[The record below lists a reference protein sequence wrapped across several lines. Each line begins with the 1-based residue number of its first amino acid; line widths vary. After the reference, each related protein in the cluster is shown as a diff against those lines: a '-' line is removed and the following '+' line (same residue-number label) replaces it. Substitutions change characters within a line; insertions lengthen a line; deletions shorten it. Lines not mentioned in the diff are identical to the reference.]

1 MFKTH
6 NSVNQ
11 GITLIFVALFVF
23 NAPLTFAAQAAD
35 ATQSLKNRLGNLH
48 SFQAKFT
55 QRVTDANGEV
65 LQEAKGNI
73 VLQQPNRL
81 FWQLDAPYE
90 SVMIAD
96 GQTLWNVDPFVE
108 QVVAVEQAQAVKNN
122 PLILLTQPHS
132 DAWGGFNVSRQENT
146 FIIQTVQAD
155 SPITRLTLNFQGE
168 ALVALSMQDSQQQTS
183 MLEFSDAKQNQT
195 IADSIF
201 TFKLPQGFD
210 LDDQRNR

>member
-6 NSVNQ
+6 SHLQQ
-11 GITLIFVALFVF
+11 GIKLISLALLVF
-23 NAPLTFAAQAAD
+23 NAHFTFAAQTAD
-35 ATQSLKNRLGNLH
+35 ATGSLKNRLGNLH

-108 QVVAVEQAQAVKNN
+108 QVVAVDQAQAVKNN

-132 DAWGGFNVSRQENT
+132 DAWDGFKVSREENT
-146 FIIQTVQAD
+146 FIIQTIHTD

-183 MLEFSDAKQNQT
+183 ALEFSDARQNQT
-195 IADSIF
+195 IADSVF
-201 TFKLPQGFD
+201 TFELPQGFD

>member
-1 MFKTH
+1 MFKIH
-6 NSVNQ
+6 SHLHQ
-11 GITLIFVALFVF
+11 GIKVLSTTLLVF
-23 NAPLTFAAQAAD
+23 SAHFTFAAQTADAAD
-35 ATQSLKNRLGNLH
+35 SLKNRLGNLH

-65 LQEAKGNI
+65 LQEATGNI

-81 FWQLDAPYE
+81 FWQLDEPYE

-132 DAWGGFNVSRQENT
+132 DAWDAFNVSREEDR
-146 FIIQTVQAD
+146 FIIQTVHTD
-155 SPITRLTLNFQGE
+155 SPITRLTLEFEGK

-183 MLEFSDAKQNQT
+183 MLEFSDARQNQT

-201 TFKLPQGFD
+201 TFHLPQGFD
-210 LDDQRNR
+210 LDDQRN